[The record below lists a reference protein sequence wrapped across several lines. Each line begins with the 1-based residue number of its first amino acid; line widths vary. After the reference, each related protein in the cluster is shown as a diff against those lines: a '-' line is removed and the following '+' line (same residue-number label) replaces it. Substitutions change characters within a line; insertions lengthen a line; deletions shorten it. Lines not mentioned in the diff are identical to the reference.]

1 MNGEGGKGEGRPN
14 RGGGRRAALEP
25 LSHPALVDGSTGLPN
40 RTYFDAVLRV
50 IFALGR
56 RGVPLSVLLLAIDG
70 PGPAGEGDGSQ
81 RGDPEEGARAPGFER
96 IVSTLR
102 NATRGGDLFARVDR
116 DVFALLMVDC
126 NAQGAITAAD
136 RLREGGR
143 TPSRRRRISGSW
155 LPKRWPTRGAPPPVG
170 SFSRAVRTERIVPT
184 GLPSSTAFPDQTAP

>member
-136 RLREGGR
+136 RLREAVSEWSDDTGTRVSAGVAGWADTLEAPEDLWELAAEALADARRAASGGVVLAR
-143 TPSRRRRISGSW
+143 S
-155 LPKRWPTRGAPPPVG
+155 
-170 SFSRAVRTERIVPT
+170 
-184 GLPSSTAFPDQTAP
+184 PD